1 MIHLKENP
9 VGIDY
14 EIQRIQEYLYKNL
27 KSWNIEAFGRVEK
40 LDNDLLIFK
49 KGIDYEKALGL
60 NDSSNGRFFFL
71 DSNLTTEKSK
81 QLTTDIELVFLLNI
95 KKIKPEITHR
105 ADEEVK
111 MEILNFLKKK
121 VHGSIEIL
129 KGQEVLKSFETK
141 LLDMQPYHFIKFSF
155 EHKYNNNIITF

>member
-14 EIQRIQEYLYKNL
+14 EIQRIQQYLYKNL
-27 KSWNIEAFGRVEK
+27 KLWNIEAFGRVEM

-81 QLTTDIELVFLLNI
+81 QLTTDIELI
-95 KKIKPEITHR
+95 HR

-121 VHGSIEIL
+121 VPGSIEIL
-129 KGQEVLKSFETK
+129 KGQDVLKSFETK
-141 LLDMQPYHFIKFSF
+141 LLDMQPYHFIKLSF